1 MRAILSDTIDAGRF
15 TNAYATPEPAT
26 GPRGNIALDHDAAG
40 AVELRRAVGRT
51 VGTALARIEHG
62 IVHVLHGLRDARSRR
77 RTVREL
83 RRLSPALLA
92 DIGIGPEE
100 IEQLVDAR
108 FAGRRY
114 RTAMRLN
121 P

>member
-1 MRAILSDTIDAGRF
+1 MRAILSDTIDLGRF
-15 TNAYATPEPAT
+15 TNAYATPDPAI

-51 VGTALARIEHG
+51 VGAALARVERG
-62 IVHVLHGLRDARSRR
+62 VVHLLHGLRDVRGRR

-108 FAGRRY
+108 LAGRRY
-114 RTAMRLN
+114 RTAMRLS